1 MSLEAFIEDS
11 DLLVTL
17 AFALGVAAAGA
28 IGAALLRQSLVL
40 GYLVAGVV
48 IGPYTPG
55 LTLDTASVEEL
66 ADIGVVLLLFL
77 IGVQLSLREM
87 FSVGRVA
94 VLGGGAQVLITI
106 AAGYGIGQLL
116 GFDYLESLFF
126 GAVISNSSSTVISK
140 VLSERG
146 ELETAYGRIG
156 IAWSTVQDLST
167 IVLVV
172 VLSTLAEGE
181 HSELLSEVA
190 KALGLAALYLAI
202 VIPVGLLTLPYLFA
216 RLSRLGS
223 TEVFVLAAAGIALG
237 VAFLADVFGISV
249 ALGAFVGGLLVGRS
263 DLSHEVLSQLSPL
276 RDIFAGLFF
285 VSVGMLIDPDLVFS
299 EVGLVVLVLLL
310 TVLFKGALSAGISL
324 LFGYRGRTA
333 VLTGA
338 VLGQSA
344 EFSFLLA
351 RVGTDTGAISERIFG
366 VLLAGAG
373 LSILSAPLVLRGA
386 TPLGR
391 ALEERLPL
399 PPLADLPDAAPQMT
413 HHAILCGYGR
423 VGRVIYRSLAE
434 QAIDVV
440 VIEQDGNIVEE
451 LRAQGV
457 LALQGSASNPV
468 LLSRAGLE
476 HARVLIVAV
485 PDPVSA
491 RQIVGVARRAN
502 PPLDIVVR
510 THSQVERR
518 QLERQG
524 ANEAVVAELEV
535 ALEMSR
541 HALVRFGLVGQPAE
555 MVLRKVRRASLDRR

>member
-1 MSLEAFIEDS
+1 M
-11 DLLVTL
+11 
-17 AFALGVAAAGA
+17 
-28 IGAALLRQSLVL
+28 
-40 GYLVAGVV
+40 AGVI

-55 LTLDTASVEEL
+55 LTLDSASVEDL

-77 IGVQLSLREM
+77 IGVQLSVREM
-87 FSVGRVA
+87 LSVGRVA
-94 VLGGGAQVLITI
+94 VLGGLAQVLLTI
-106 AAGYGIGQLL
+106 AAGYGVGVML
-116 GFDYLESLFF
+116 GFDWLEALFF

-140 VLSERG
+140 ILGERG
-146 ELETAYGRIG
+146 EMDTGYGRVG

-167 IVLVV
+167 IALVV
-172 VLSTLAEGE
+172 ILSTLAEGDPDA
-181 HSELLSEVA
+181 LLVEVA
-190 KALGLAALYLAI
+190 KATGLAALYMAI
-202 VIPVGLLTLPYLFA
+202 VIPIGLLTLPRFFA
-216 RLSRLGS
+216 ALSRLGS
-223 TEVFVLAAAGIALG
+223 TEVFVLAATGVALG

-249 ALGAFVGGLLVGRS
+249 ALGAFVGGMLVGRS
-263 DLSHEVLSQLSPL
+263 DLSHEVLGQLTPL

-285 VSVGMLIDPDLVFS
+285 VSVGMLIDPELLLSEFGLV
-299 EVGLVVLVLLL
+299 LVVLAL
-310 TVLFKGALSAGISL
+310 TVLFKGALSGGIAI

-338 VLGQSA
+338 VLAQSA

-351 RVGTDTGAISERIFG
+351 RVGTDVDAISDRTFG

-373 LSILSAPLVLRGA
+373 LSIALAPLVLRASRPVGQYV
-386 TPLGR
+386 
-391 ALEERLPL
+391 EERLPL
-399 PPLADLPDAAPQMT
+399 PALAELPGTTDTARLT

-440 VIEQDGNIVEE
+440 VIEQDAAAVEE
-451 LRAQGV
+451 LRAHGKV
-457 LALQGSASNPV
+457 ALQGSASNPV

-491 RQIVGVARRAN
+491 RQIVSVARKAN

-510 THSQVERR
+510 THSQSER
-518 QLERQG
+518 QALERSG

-555 MVLRKVRRASLDRR
+555 LVLRKVRRASQDGR